1 MNLLLRNLFN
11 LISFFLYRALHQI
24 FSYHAE
30 ENDVDRDENSD
41 SPIFV
46 YPSQAFDII
55 IKLAR
60 NDEELTNMKR
70 ALSDFQEQQQLGS
83 KDPSSSIAA
92 HRGETASDSST
103 IASSFQPYANETKAA
118 QIVAEI
124 PLGCLAFDSFASIID
139 QGRQTQSTNDDCHV
153 DFLCII
159 NDYQTRCDSKGKYL
173 LAKDFMDH
181 LACLGK
187 EEVQRVVNKTKDKML
202 SDRARIVQA
211 HDEQQ
216 EQFIQ
221 SEML

>member
-1 MNLLLRNLFN
+1 MRQVSIQSH
-11 LISFFLYRALHQI
+11 LILSLHRALHQV

-30 ENDVDRDENSD
+30 ENDIDRDESIG

-46 YPSQAFDII
+46 YPSQAFDVIT
-55 IKLAR
+55 KLAR
-60 NDEELTNMKR
+60 NDEELMNMKR
-70 ALSDFQEQQQLGS
+70 ALADFQEQQQPGS

-103 IASSFQPYANETKAA
+103 IVSSLQSYANETKAA

-124 PLGCLAFDSFASIID
+124 PLGCLTFDSFACIID
-139 QGRQTQSTNDDCHV
+139 QGRQTQSADDDCHL

-181 LACLGK
+181 LACLSK
-187 EEVQRVVNKTKDKML
+187 EEVERVVNKTKDKML
-202 SDRARIVQA
+202 SDRARIVRA

-221 SEML
+221 SEIM